1 MSKKLNDKEL
11 ALIMSYVDGQLDP
24 SEASHVEKMISENI
38 EAKAAFEDLKLS
50 TSFYGDYVSSIK
62 ENSEKIIAKNKD
74 HVEKEKKSFFSA
86 IFQKPMRNFVAY
98 PIAAVFI
105 FTIGFQMNSVSFR
118 GIDQNNEQ
126 FRGIEKQ
133 EDVNERI
140 KDLEKEVAE
149 LKEQINNYIKEIENL
164 NKRLKEKN

>member
-1 MSKKLNDKEL
+1 MSNKLEDKDL

-24 SEASHVEKMISENI
+24 SKKDEVEKLISENK
-38 EAKAAFEDLKLS
+38 EAKAVFEDLKLS
-50 TSFYGDYVSSIK
+50 SNVYGDYVSNIK

-74 HVEKEKKSFFSA
+74 LLEKEKRS
-86 IFQKPMRNFVAY
+86 IFDIIFKKPMRNFVAY

-118 GIDQNNEQ
+118 GIDENSDK
-126 FRGIEKQ
+126 FRGIEKS

-140 KDLEKEVAE
+140 NDLEEEIAE
-149 LKEQINNYIKEIENL
+149 LKAQIDKYIEEIENL